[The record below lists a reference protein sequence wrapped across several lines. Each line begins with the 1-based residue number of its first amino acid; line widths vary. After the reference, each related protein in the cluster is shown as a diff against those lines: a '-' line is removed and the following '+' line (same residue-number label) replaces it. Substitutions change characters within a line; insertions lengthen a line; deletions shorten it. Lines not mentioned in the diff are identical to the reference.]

1 MRSRKNPKYFGKQMK
16 MNSQQSKLMGHREGS
31 PERGVHSDTGLH
43 KTDRNI
49 SNKQPNSMPTRTGG
63 TTKPRVSKRKK
74 IIKIRVQINDIE
86 TKKTIQKINETKRW
100 FYENKNTMPNLLPDP
115 SRIKER

>member
-1 MRSRKNPKYFGKQMK
+1 MSR
-16 MNSQQSKLMGHREGS
+16 
-31 PERGVHSDTGLH
+31 
-43 KTDRNI
+43 
-49 SNKQPNSMPTRTGG
+49 
-63 TTKPRVSKRKK
+63 RKE
-74 IIKIRVQINDIE
+74 IIKMSVKINNME